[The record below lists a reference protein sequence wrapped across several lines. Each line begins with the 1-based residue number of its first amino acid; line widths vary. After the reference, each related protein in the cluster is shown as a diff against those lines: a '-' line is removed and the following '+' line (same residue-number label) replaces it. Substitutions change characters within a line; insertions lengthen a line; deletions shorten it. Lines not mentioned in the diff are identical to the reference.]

1 MFWKKNHFV
10 RNLRQLIDEKVSV
23 NDSRNT
29 DGSVNLT
36 SYISVYNELSSCLNI
51 SVEDLM
57 KISAGKLEVDYWTK
71 LKIAQ
76 YFHLPMMIL
85 EYTKLWSIG
94 ITSPARLG
102 EKSLSKLRLLK

>member
-1 MFWKKNHFV
+1 MFWKKSHFV
-10 RNLRQLIDEKVSV
+10 RNLRQLIDEKVWV
-23 NDSRNT
+23 NDRNI
-29 DGSVNLT
+29 DGDIKLA
-36 SYISVYNELSSCLNI
+36 SYISIYNELSSCLNI

-57 KISAGKLEVDYWTK
+57 KISDGELKANYYIK

-85 EYTKLWSIG
+85 EHTKLWG
-94 ITSPARLG
+94 IIASPERSE